1 MRRPRRAISALAA
14 TALAAGLV
22 AVAAP
27 PAHAAD
33 IRTINLLNINDFHG
47 RIDSNTVKV
56 AGTIEQL
63 RAASGEASTLLLS
76 AGDNIGAS
84 LFASASQDDL
94 PTIDVLNAL
103 ELQSTA
109 LGNHEFDRGRDLL
122 GSLIEPR
129 AAFPFLGA
137 NVYLKGTTTPA
148 FDEFSLAT
156 VNGVTVGV
164 IGVVT
169 QETPS
174 LVSPGGIAT
183 LDFGDP
189 VAAVNRV
196 ADELTDGDVA
206 NGEADVIVA
215 QYHEGA
221 QGGGPLAT
229 EVAASPVFARIVNET
244 SPKVDAIFNGHTHQT
259 YAYSAPV
266 PGGGTRPVVQTGSYG
281 ANIGQ
286 VVLSYDADTDTV
298 ASFTAANVARTA
310 TADAT
315 LISAYP
321 RVAAVSTI
329 VTAALNEAAVVGGK
343 PIGSVTADITTA
355 YIGAARDDRASEST
369 LGGLVADS
377 LVASLSDPLIGG
389 AEIGVVN
396 PGGLRNELLYSPD
409 GVITFAEANAVLPFV
424 NNLWTTTLTGAQFKT
439 LLEQQWQRDANGNVP
454 SRSYLQLG
462 LSSNVSY
469 TFDPARPEGDRI
481 TSIRVDGAPI
491 DPARGY
497 RVGAFSF
504 LVQGG
509 DNFHVMKQ
517 GTGVRDSGLIDRD
530 AWIAYL
536 GANSPVSPSFAR
548 RSVQVSGAPSTPVLT
563 SDLVSF
569 TVSKLDLTSLGSPA
583 NTVLTATSG
592 GEELGSFAVTAGAA
606 TVSFTVPDSWVGPRE
621 IVLTA
626 SPSGTTTVV
635 PITVAQRPLTPA
647 TPSIS
652 GTAVYGQVLSAVV
665 DPWGPAPVAL
675 SYQWLRNGEPI
686 PGATGTTYRAGV
698 DDVGTALSVSV
709 TGSRPG
715 YATET
720 RTSAPVAVAPASLTR
735 TPQPVIL
742 GKAKVGSTLYAYAG
756 SWRPYPVALSYQW
769 LRNGEPIPGAT
780 SWRYTPRRGDRGDR
794 LSVAVT
800 GSKPGYAS
808 VTRISEPTSR
818 VR

>member
-229 EVAASPVFARIVNET
+229 EVVASPVFARIVNET

-686 PGATGTTYRAGV
+686 
-698 DDVGTALSVSV
+698 S
-709 TGSRPG
+709 
-715 YATET
+715 
-720 RTSAPVAVAPASLTR
+720 
-735 TPQPVIL
+735 
-742 GKAKVGSTLYAYAG
+742 
-756 SWRPYPVALSYQW
+756 
-769 LRNGEPIPGAT
+769 GAT